1 MGVQK
6 EFGFTLGRMAKGR
19 RNLITDV
26 PGVKVGQVS
35 IHDGEIHTGVTAIL
49 PHTGDIFH
57 DKCPAASHVINGF
70 GKSTGLVQVD
80 ELGTIETP
88 LILTNTLSVG
98 TASTALVRYM
108 LERNADIGVD
118 TGTVNPMVFECNDGY
133 LNDIR
138 GLHVKQEHVL
148 EALAAA
154 SDEIEEGAA
163 GAGCGMCC
171 YSLKGGIGSA
181 SRTFELYGSTYT
193 VGSLLLTNFGSLR
206 DLTIGGDRVGE
217 RLWAE
222 KEAEEKDKS
231 SVIIII
237 ATDAPGIGCHGTVH
251 YLRHGVEGARILRAD
266 GMPEW
271 LARVAERHTG
281 AGITAHDIAVQNLP
295 MEPGDYLPETLLE
308 KLICY
313 ADKFYSK
320 SGDMKRKPIERV
332 RASLSRFGSGS
343 ATRFEALVDLF
354 GLP

>member
-154 SDEIEEGAA
+154 SDEFEEGAT

-171 YSLKGGIGSA
+171 YSLKGG
-181 SRTFELYGSTYT
+181 
-193 VGSLLLTNFGSLR
+193 
-206 DLTIGGDRVGE
+206 
-217 RLWAE
+217 RLA
-222 KEAEEKDKS
+222 A
-231 SVIIII
+231 
-237 ATDAPGIGCHGTVH
+237 
-251 YLRHGVEGARILRAD
+251 AD
-266 GMPEW
+266 QLW
-271 LARVAERHTG
+271 LAKGPYHRRRQGRRKALGRKRGRGKGQGQRNNNNRHRRPLERK
-281 AGITAHDIAVQNLP
+281 AA
-295 MEPGDYLPETLLE
+295 
-308 KLICY
+308 
-313 ADKFYSK
+313 
-320 SGDMKRKPIERV
+320 
-332 RASLSRFGSGS
+332 
-343 ATRFEALVDLF
+343 
-354 GLP
+354 

>member
-154 SDEIEEGAA
+154 SDEFEEGAT

-222 KEAEEKDKS
+222 KEAEEKEKG

-237 ATDAPGIGCHGTVH
+237 ATDAP
-251 YLRHGVEGARILRAD
+251 LSARQLK
-266 GMPEW
+266 
-271 LARVAERHTG
+271 RVARRAQSGIARTG
-281 AGITAHDIAVQNLP
+281 SISGNGSGEIALAFTTTNRIP
-295 MEPGDYLPETLLE
+295 H
-308 KLICY
+308 
-313 ADKFYSK
+313 YSI
-320 SGDMKRKPIERV
+320 DKPICIQTMYEEDMDLMFRAAIECVEESVISSLTHAV
-332 RASLSRFGSGS
+332 RTEGFRGHVKESL
-343 ATRFEALVDLF
+343 ADLMR
-354 GLP
+354 

>member
-222 KEAEEKDKS
+222 KEAEEKDKG

-237 ATDAPGIGCHGTVH
+237 ATDAP
-251 YLRHGVEGARILRAD
+251 LSARQLK
-266 GMPEW
+266 
-271 LARVAERHTG
+271 RVARRAQSGIARTG
-281 AGITAHDIAVQNLP
+281 SISGNGSGEIALAFTTTNRIP
-295 MEPGDYLPETLLE
+295 H
-308 KLICY
+308 
-313 ADKFYSK
+313 YSI
-320 SGDMKRKPIERV
+320 DKPICIQTMYEEDMDLMFRAAIECVEESVISSLTHAV
-332 RASLSRFGSGS
+332 RTEGFRGHVRESL
-343 ATRFEALVDLF
+343 ADLMR
-354 GLP
+354 

>member
-6 EFGFTLGRMAKGR
+6 DFGFTLGRMAKGR

-154 SDEIEEGAA
+154 SDEFEEGAT

-217 RLWAE
+217 KLWAE
-222 KEAEEKDKS
+222 KEAEEKEKG

-237 ATDAPGIGCHGTVH
+237 ATDAP
-251 YLRHGVEGARILRAD
+251 LSARQLK
-266 GMPEW
+266 
-271 LARVAERHTG
+271 RVARRAQSGIARTG
-281 AGITAHDIAVQNLP
+281 SISGNGSGEIALAFTTTNRIP
-295 MEPGDYLPETLLE
+295 H
-308 KLICY
+308 
-313 ADKFYSK
+313 YSI
-320 SGDMKRKPIERV
+320 DKPICIQTMYEEDMDLMFRAAIECVEESVISSLTHAV
-332 RASLSRFGSGS
+332 RTEGFRGHVKESL
-343 ATRFEALVDLF
+343 ADLMR
-354 GLP
+354 

>member
-26 PGVKVGQVS
+26 PGVKVGQIS

-154 SDEIEEGAA
+154 SDEFEEGAA

-222 KEAEEKDKS
+222 KEAEEKDKG

-237 ATDAPGIGCHGTVH
+237 ATDAP
-251 YLRHGVEGARILRAD
+251 LSARQLK
-266 GMPEW
+266 
-271 LARVAERHTG
+271 RVARRAQSGIARTG
-281 AGITAHDIAVQNLP
+281 SISGNGSGEIALAFTTTNRIP
-295 MEPGDYLPETLLE
+295 H
-308 KLICY
+308 
-313 ADKFYSK
+313 YSI
-320 SGDMKRKPIERV
+320 DKPICIQTMYEEDMDLMFRAAIECVEESVISSLTHAV
-332 RASLSRFGSGS
+332 RTEGFRGHVRESL
-343 ATRFEALVDLF
+343 ADLMR
-354 GLP
+354 

>member
-154 SDEIEEGAA
+154 SDEFEEGAA

-222 KEAEEKDKS
+222 KEAEEKDKG

-237 ATDAPGIGCHGTVH
+237 ATDAP
-251 YLRHGVEGARILRAD
+251 LSARQLK
-266 GMPEW
+266 
-271 LARVAERHTG
+271 RVARRAQSGIARTG
-281 AGITAHDIAVQNLP
+281 SISGNGSGEIALAFTTTNRIP
-295 MEPGDYLPETLLE
+295 H
-308 KLICY
+308 
-313 ADKFYSK
+313 YSI
-320 SGDMKRKPIERV
+320 DKPICIQTMYEEDMDLMFRAAIECVEESVISSLTHAV
-332 RASLSRFGSGS
+332 RTEGFRGHVRESL
-343 ATRFEALVDLF
+343 ADLMR
-354 GLP
+354 

>member
-154 SDEIEEGAA
+154 SDEFEEGAA

-222 KEAEEKDKS
+222 KEAEEKDKG

-237 ATDAPGIGCHGTVH
+237 ATDAP
-251 YLRHGVEGARILRAD
+251 LSARQLK
-266 GMPEW
+266 
-271 LARVAERHTG
+271 RVARRAQSGIARTG
-281 AGITAHDIAVQNLP
+281 SISGNGSGEIALAFTTTNRIP
-295 MEPGDYLPETLLE
+295 H
-308 KLICY
+308 
-313 ADKFYSK
+313 YSI
-320 SGDMKRKPIERV
+320 DKPICIQTMYEEDMDLMFRAAIECVEESVISSLTHAV
-332 RASLSRFGSGS
+332 RTEGFRGHVKESL
-343 ATRFEALVDLF
+343 ADLMR
-354 GLP
+354 

>member
-154 SDEIEEGAA
+154 SDEFEEGAT

-206 DLTIGGDRVGE
+206 DLTIDGDRVGE
-217 RLWAE
+217 KLWAE
-222 KEAEEKDKS
+222 KEAEEKEKG

-237 ATDAPGIGCHGTVH
+237 ATDAP
-251 YLRHGVEGARILRAD
+251 LSARQLK
-266 GMPEW
+266 
-271 LARVAERHTG
+271 RVARRAQSGIARTG
-281 AGITAHDIAVQNLP
+281 SISGNGSGEIALAFTTTNRIP
-295 MEPGDYLPETLLE
+295 H
-308 KLICY
+308 
-313 ADKFYSK
+313 YSI
-320 SGDMKRKPIERV
+320 DKPICIQTMYEEDMDLMFRAAIECVEESVISSLTHAV
-332 RASLSRFGSGS
+332 RTEGFRGHVRESL
-343 ATRFEALVDLF
+343 ADLMR
-354 GLP
+354 

>member
-154 SDEIEEGAA
+154 SDEFEEGAA

-222 KEAEEKDKS
+222 KEAEEKEKG

-237 ATDAPGIGCHGTVH
+237 ATDAP
-251 YLRHGVEGARILRAD
+251 LSARQLK
-266 GMPEW
+266 
-271 LARVAERHTG
+271 RVARRAQSGIARTG
-281 AGITAHDIAVQNLP
+281 SISGNGSGEIALAFTTTNRIP
-295 MEPGDYLPETLLE
+295 H
-308 KLICY
+308 
-313 ADKFYSK
+313 YSI
-320 SGDMKRKPIERV
+320 DKPICIQTMYEEDMDLMFRAAIECVEESVISSLTHAV
-332 RASLSRFGSGS
+332 RTEGFRGHVRESL
-343 ATRFEALVDLF
+343 ADLMR
-354 GLP
+354 

>member
-206 DLTIGGDRVGE
+206 DLTIGGDRFGE

-222 KEAEEKDKS
+222 KEAEEKDKG

-237 ATDAPGIGCHGTVH
+237 ATDAP
-251 YLRHGVEGARILRAD
+251 LSARQLK
-266 GMPEW
+266 
-271 LARVAERHTG
+271 RVARRAQSGIARTG
-281 AGITAHDIAVQNLP
+281 SISGNGSGEIALAFTTTNRIP
-295 MEPGDYLPETLLE
+295 H
-308 KLICY
+308 
-313 ADKFYSK
+313 YSI
-320 SGDMKRKPIERV
+320 DKPICIQTMYEEDMDLMFRAAIECVEESVISSLTHAV
-332 RASLSRFGSGS
+332 RTEGFRGHVRESL
-343 ATRFEALVDLF
+343 ADLMR
-354 GLP
+354 

>member
-154 SDEIEEGAA
+154 SDEFEEGAT

-217 RLWAE
+217 KLWAE
-222 KEAEEKDKS
+222 KEAEEKDKG

-237 ATDAPGIGCHGTVH
+237 ATDAP
-251 YLRHGVEGARILRAD
+251 LSARQLK
-266 GMPEW
+266 
-271 LARVAERHTG
+271 RVARRAQSGIARTG
-281 AGITAHDIAVQNLP
+281 SISGNGSGEIALAFTTTNRIP
-295 MEPGDYLPETLLE
+295 H
-308 KLICY
+308 
-313 ADKFYSK
+313 YSI
-320 SGDMKRKPIERV
+320 DKPICIQTMYEEDMDLMFRAAIECVEESVISSLTHAV
-332 RASLSRFGSGS
+332 RTEGFRGHVRESL
-343 ATRFEALVDLF
+343 ADLMR
-354 GLP
+354 

>member
-98 TASTALVRYM
+98 TASTALVHYM

-154 SDEIEEGAA
+154 SDEFEEGAT

-217 RLWAE
+217 KLWAE
-222 KEAEEKDKS
+222 KEAEEKDKG

-237 ATDAPGIGCHGTVH
+237 ATDAP
-251 YLRHGVEGARILRAD
+251 LSARQLK
-266 GMPEW
+266 
-271 LARVAERHTG
+271 RVARRAQSGIARTG
-281 AGITAHDIAVQNLP
+281 SISGNGSGEIALAFTTTNRIP
-295 MEPGDYLPETLLE
+295 H
-308 KLICY
+308 
-313 ADKFYSK
+313 YSI
-320 SGDMKRKPIERV
+320 DKPICIQTMYEEDMDLMFRAAIECVEESVISSLTHAV
-332 RASLSRFGSGS
+332 RTEGFRGHVRESL
-343 ATRFEALVDLF
+343 ADLMR
-354 GLP
+354 

>member
-154 SDEIEEGAA
+154 SDEFEEGAT

-217 RLWAE
+217 KLWAE
-222 KEAEEKDKS
+222 KEAEEKEKG

-237 ATDAPGIGCHGTVH
+237 ATDAP
-251 YLRHGVEGARILRAD
+251 LSARQLK
-266 GMPEW
+266 
-271 LARVAERHTG
+271 RVARRAQSGIARTG
-281 AGITAHDIAVQNLP
+281 SISGNGSGEIALAFTTTNRIP
-295 MEPGDYLPETLLE
+295 H
-308 KLICY
+308 
-313 ADKFYSK
+313 YSI
-320 SGDMKRKPIERV
+320 DKPICIQTMYEEDMDLMFRAAIECVEESVISSLTHAV
-332 RASLSRFGSGS
+332 RTKGFRGHVRESL
-343 ATRFEALVDLF
+343 ADLMR
-354 GLP
+354 

>member
-108 LERNADIGVD
+108 LERNADIGMD

-154 SDEIEEGAA
+154 SDEFEEGAA

-217 RLWAE
+217 KLWAE
-222 KEAEEKDKS
+222 KEAEEKEKG

-237 ATDAPGIGCHGTVH
+237 ATDAP
-251 YLRHGVEGARILRAD
+251 LSARQLK
-266 GMPEW
+266 
-271 LARVAERHTG
+271 RVARRAQSGIARTG
-281 AGITAHDIAVQNLP
+281 SISGNGSGEIALAFTTTNRIP
-295 MEPGDYLPETLLE
+295 H
-308 KLICY
+308 
-313 ADKFYSK
+313 YSI
-320 SGDMKRKPIERV
+320 DKPICIQTMYEEDMDLMFRAAIECVEESVISSLTHAV
-332 RASLSRFGSGS
+332 RTEGFRGHVKESL
-343 ATRFEALVDLF
+343 ADLMR
-354 GLP
+354 

>member
-154 SDEIEEGAA
+154 SDEFEEGAT

-222 KEAEEKDKS
+222 KEAEEKEKG

-237 ATDAPGIGCHGTVH
+237 ATDAP
-251 YLRHGVEGARILRAD
+251 LSARQLK
-266 GMPEW
+266 
-271 LARVAERHTG
+271 RVARRAQSGIARTG
-281 AGITAHDIAVQNLP
+281 SISGNGSGEIALAFTTTNRIP
-295 MEPGDYLPETLLE
+295 H
-308 KLICY
+308 
-313 ADKFYSK
+313 YSI
-320 SGDMKRKPIERV
+320 DKPICIQTMYEEDMDLMFRAAIECVEESVISSLTHAV
-332 RASLSRFGSGS
+332 RTEGFRGHVRESL
-343 ATRFEALVDLF
+343 ADLMR
-354 GLP
+354 

>member
-138 GLHVKQEHVL
+138 GLHVKQEHVF

-154 SDEIEEGAA
+154 SDEFEEGAT

-217 RLWAE
+217 KLWAE
-222 KEAEEKDKS
+222 KEAEEKDKG

-237 ATDAPGIGCHGTVH
+237 ATDAP
-251 YLRHGVEGARILRAD
+251 LSARQLK
-266 GMPEW
+266 
-271 LARVAERHTG
+271 RVARRAQSGIARTG
-281 AGITAHDIAVQNLP
+281 SISGNGSGEIALAFTTTNRIP
-295 MEPGDYLPETLLE
+295 H
-308 KLICY
+308 
-313 ADKFYSK
+313 YSI
-320 SGDMKRKPIERV
+320 DKPICIQTMYEEDMDLMFRAAIECVEESVISSLTHAV
-332 RASLSRFGSGS
+332 RTEGFRGHVRESL
-343 ATRFEALVDLF
+343 ADLMR
-354 GLP
+354 

>member
-154 SDEIEEGAA
+154 SDEFEEGAT

-217 RLWAE
+217 KLWAE
-222 KEAEEKDKS
+222 KEAEEKEKG

-237 ATDAPGIGCHGTVH
+237 ATDAP
-251 YLRHGVEGARILRAD
+251 LSARQLK
-266 GMPEW
+266 
-271 LARVAERHTG
+271 RVARRAQSGIARTG
-281 AGITAHDIAVQNLP
+281 SISGNGSGEIALAFTTTNRIP
-295 MEPGDYLPETLLE
+295 H
-308 KLICY
+308 
-313 ADKFYSK
+313 YSI
-320 SGDMKRKPIERV
+320 DKPICIQTMYEEDMDLMFRAAIECVEESVISSLTHAV
-332 RASLSRFGSGS
+332 RTEGFRGHVRESL
-343 ATRFEALVDLF
+343 ADLMR
-354 GLP
+354 

>member
-98 TASTALVRYM
+98 TASTALVHYM

-154 SDEIEEGAA
+154 SDEFEEGAA

-217 RLWAE
+217 KLWAE
-222 KEAEEKDKS
+222 KEAEEKDKG

-237 ATDAPGIGCHGTVH
+237 ATDAP
-251 YLRHGVEGARILRAD
+251 LSARQLK
-266 GMPEW
+266 
-271 LARVAERHTG
+271 RVARRAQSGIARTG
-281 AGITAHDIAVQNLP
+281 SISGNGSGEIALAFTTTNRIP
-295 MEPGDYLPETLLE
+295 H
-308 KLICY
+308 
-313 ADKFYSK
+313 YSI
-320 SGDMKRKPIERV
+320 DKPICIQTMYEEDMDLMF
-332 RASLSRFGSGS
+332 RAAIECVEESVISSLTHAVHVKGFRGHEKECL
-343 ATRFEALVDLF
+343 AELL
-354 GLP
+354 

>member
-154 SDEIEEGAA
+154 SDEFEEGAT

-217 RLWAE
+217 KLWAE
-222 KEAEEKDKS
+222 KEAEEKDKGR
-231 SVIIII
+231 VIIII
-237 ATDAPGIGCHGTVH
+237 ATDAP
-251 YLRHGVEGARILRAD
+251 LSARQLK
-266 GMPEW
+266 
-271 LARVAERHTG
+271 RVARRAQSGIARTG
-281 AGITAHDIAVQNLP
+281 SISGNGSGEIALAFTMANRIP
-295 MEPGDYLPETLLE
+295 H
-308 KLICY
+308 
-313 ADKFYSK
+313 YSI
-320 SGDMKRKPIERV
+320 DKPICIQTMYEEDMDLMFRAAIECVEESVISSLTHAV
-332 RASLSRFGSGS
+332 RTEGFRGHVRESL
-343 ATRFEALVDLF
+343 ADLMR
-354 GLP
+354 

>member
-154 SDEIEEGAA
+154 SDEFEEGAT

-171 YSLKGGIGSA
+171 YSLKGGIGSG

-217 RLWAE
+217 KLWAE
-222 KEAEEKDKS
+222 KEAEEKDKG

-237 ATDAPGIGCHGTVH
+237 ATDAP
-251 YLRHGVEGARILRAD
+251 LSARQLK
-266 GMPEW
+266 
-271 LARVAERHTG
+271 RVARRAQSGIARTG
-281 AGITAHDIAVQNLP
+281 SISGNGSGEIALAFTTTNRIP
-295 MEPGDYLPETLLE
+295 H
-308 KLICY
+308 
-313 ADKFYSK
+313 YSI
-320 SGDMKRKPIERV
+320 DKPICIQTMYEEDMDLMFRAAIECVEESVISSLTHAV
-332 RASLSRFGSGS
+332 RTEGFRGHVRESL
-343 ATRFEALVDLF
+343 ADLMR
-354 GLP
+354 

>member
-154 SDEIEEGAA
+154 SDEFEEGAT

-222 KEAEEKDKS
+222 KEAEEKDKG

-237 ATDAPGIGCHGTVH
+237 ATDAP
-251 YLRHGVEGARILRAD
+251 LSARQLK
-266 GMPEW
+266 
-271 LARVAERHTG
+271 RVARRAQSGIARTG
-281 AGITAHDIAVQNLP
+281 SISGNGSGEIALAFTTTNRIP
-295 MEPGDYLPETLLE
+295 H
-308 KLICY
+308 
-313 ADKFYSK
+313 YSI
-320 SGDMKRKPIERV
+320 DKPICIQTMYEEDMDLMFRAAIECVEESVISSLTHAV
-332 RASLSRFGSGS
+332 RTEGFRGHVRESL
-343 ATRFEALVDLF
+343 ADLMR
-354 GLP
+354 

>member
-154 SDEIEEGAA
+154 SDEFEEGAA

-217 RLWAE
+217 KLWAE
-222 KEAEEKDKS
+222 KEAEEKEKG

-237 ATDAPGIGCHGTVH
+237 ATDAP
-251 YLRHGVEGARILRAD
+251 LSARQLK
-266 GMPEW
+266 
-271 LARVAERHTG
+271 RVARRAQSGIARTG
-281 AGITAHDIAVQNLP
+281 SISGNGSGEIALAFTTTNRIP
-295 MEPGDYLPETLLE
+295 H
-308 KLICY
+308 
-313 ADKFYSK
+313 YSI
-320 SGDMKRKPIERV
+320 DKPICIQTMYEEDMDLMFRAAIECVEESVISSLTHAV
-332 RASLSRFGSGS
+332 RTEGFRGHVRESL
-343 ATRFEALVDLF
+343 ADLMR
-354 GLP
+354 

>member
-154 SDEIEEGAA
+154 SDEFEEGAT

-193 VGSLLLTNFGSLR
+193 VGSLLLTNFGLLR

-217 RLWAE
+217 KLWAE
-222 KEAEEKDKS
+222 KEAEEKEKG

-237 ATDAPGIGCHGTVH
+237 ATDAP
-251 YLRHGVEGARILRAD
+251 LSARQLK
-266 GMPEW
+266 
-271 LARVAERHTG
+271 RVARRAQSGIARTG
-281 AGITAHDIAVQNLP
+281 SISGNGSGEIALAFTTTNRIP
-295 MEPGDYLPETLLE
+295 H
-308 KLICY
+308 
-313 ADKFYSK
+313 YSI
-320 SGDMKRKPIERV
+320 DKPICIQTMYEEDMDLMFRAAIECVEESVISSLTHAV
-332 RASLSRFGSGS
+332 RTEGFRGHVKESL
-343 ATRFEALVDLF
+343 ADLMR
-354 GLP
+354 

>member
-154 SDEIEEGAA
+154 SDEFEEGAT

-217 RLWAE
+217 KLWAE
-222 KEAEEKDKS
+222 KEAEEKEKG

-237 ATDAPGIGCHGTVH
+237 ATDAP
-251 YLRHGVEGARILRAD
+251 LSARQLK
-266 GMPEW
+266 
-271 LARVAERHTG
+271 RVARRAQSGIARTG
-281 AGITAHDIAVQNLP
+281 SISGNGSGEIALAFTTTNRIP
-295 MEPGDYLPETLLE
+295 H
-308 KLICY
+308 
-313 ADKFYSK
+313 YSI
-320 SGDMKRKPIERV
+320 DKPICIQTMYEEDMDLMFRAAIECVEESVISSLTHAV
-332 RASLSRFGSGS
+332 RTEGFRGHVKESL
-343 ATRFEALVDLF
+343 ADLMR
-354 GLP
+354 

>member
-118 TGTVNPMVFECNDGY
+118 TG
-133 LNDIR
+133 
-138 GLHVKQEHVL
+138 
-148 EALAAA
+148 
-154 SDEIEEGAA
+154 
-163 GAGCGMCC
+163 
-171 YSLKGGIGSA
+171 
-181 SRTFELYGSTYT
+181 
-193 VGSLLLTNFGSLR
+193 
-206 DLTIGGDRVGE
+206 
-217 RLWAE
+217 
-222 KEAEEKDKS
+222 
-231 SVIIII
+231 
-237 ATDAPGIGCHGTVH
+237 
-251 YLRHGVEGARILRAD
+251 
-266 GMPEW
+266 
-271 LARVAERHTG
+271 
-281 AGITAHDIAVQNLP
+281 
-295 MEPGDYLPETLLE
+295 
-308 KLICY
+308 
-313 ADKFYSK
+313 
-320 SGDMKRKPIERV
+320 
-332 RASLSRFGSGS
+332 
-343 ATRFEALVDLF
+343 
-354 GLP
+354 

>member
-154 SDEIEEGAA
+154 SDEFEEGAA

-217 RLWAE
+217 KLWAE
-222 KEAEEKDKS
+222 KEAEEKDKG

-237 ATDAPGIGCHGTVH
+237 ATDAP
-251 YLRHGVEGARILRAD
+251 LSARQLK
-266 GMPEW
+266 
-271 LARVAERHTG
+271 RVARRAQSGIARTG
-281 AGITAHDIAVQNLP
+281 SISGNGSGEIALAFTTTNRIP
-295 MEPGDYLPETLLE
+295 H
-308 KLICY
+308 
-313 ADKFYSK
+313 YSI
-320 SGDMKRKPIERV
+320 DKPICIQTMYEEDMDLMFRAAIECVEESVISSLTHAV
-332 RASLSRFGSGS
+332 RTEGFRGHVRESL
-343 ATRFEALVDLF
+343 ADLMR
-354 GLP
+354 

>member
-217 RLWAE
+217 KLWAE
-222 KEAEEKDKS
+222 KEAEEKDKG

-237 ATDAPGIGCHGTVH
+237 ATDAP
-251 YLRHGVEGARILRAD
+251 LSARQLK
-266 GMPEW
+266 
-271 LARVAERHTG
+271 RVARRAQSGIARTG
-281 AGITAHDIAVQNLP
+281 SISGNGSGEIALAFTTTNRIP
-295 MEPGDYLPETLLE
+295 H
-308 KLICY
+308 
-313 ADKFYSK
+313 YSI
-320 SGDMKRKPIERV
+320 DKPICIQTMYEEDMDLMFRAAIECVEESVISSLTHAV
-332 RASLSRFGSGS
+332 RTEGFRGHVRESL
-343 ATRFEALVDLF
+343 ADLMR
-354 GLP
+354 